1 MERAVKEFDVQTF
14 PDGEMIFKGGD
25 VASHLFFIQSGAV
38 DLISAQGV
46 VFGEVPKGQSFGEA
60 AILAGGIRGASIRAK
75 GEVVCT
81 RIEADVAAQLL
92 NAHSP
97 LLVTILEALLLQQ
110 SMQNSLRHPQDVRV
124 IDAP

>member
-1 MERAVKEFDVQTF
+1 MKEFDIQAF
-14 PDGEMIFKGGD
+14 NEGEMIFEIGD

-38 DLISAQGV
+38 ELINAQGL

-60 AILAGGIRGASIRAK
+60 AILAGGIRSASIRAK
-75 GEVVCT
+75 GPVVCT
-81 RIEADVAAQLL
+81 RIAADIAAQLL

-124 IDAP
+124 LDAP